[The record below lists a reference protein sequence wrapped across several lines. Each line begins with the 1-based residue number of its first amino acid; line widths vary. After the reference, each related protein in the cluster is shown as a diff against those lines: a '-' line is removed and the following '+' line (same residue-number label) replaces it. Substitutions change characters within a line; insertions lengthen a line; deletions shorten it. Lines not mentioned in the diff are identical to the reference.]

1 MAVSYS
7 NAADNFKVQKSATKV
22 CTEFMKMVRRILT
35 TLNITSKSCLH
46 VNEGGTYQ
54 NCYTETCNPAC
65 TDMLT

>member
-7 NAADNFKVQKSATKV
+7 NAADNFKVEKSSTK
-22 CTEFMKMVRRILT
+22 CLYRIHE
-35 TLNITSKSCLH
+35 NGAQNSDNPKYNEQSCLR

-65 TDMLT
+65 TDMLA